1 MGPTG
6 EKLTEAAYDA
16 RIVIDVKDTTF
27 MVSHT
32 ANIDLD
38 QVYVIFLAAIE
49 YMEEQEF
56 GLAPDKPRILN

>member
-1 MGPTG
+1 MEPTG
-6 EKLTEAAYDA
+6 EKPTDYDA

-49 YMEEQEF
+49 YMETVEF
-56 GLAPDKPRILN
+56 GIDPDNPRILN

>member
-6 EKLTEAAYDA
+6 EKLTDYDA

-56 GLAPDKPRILN
+56 GLDPDKPRILN